1 MSEINEDNI
10 YVCRCEEVTVGDI
23 KRAIAEGADS
33 LKAIKLRTH
42 ATMGVC
48 QGMTCR
54 KNIEKMLREKKVDLD
69 LCHGY
74 SQRFPVRMMNV
85 GDLAGILED
94 TDESC
99 VGGEEGG
106 HDN

>member
-1 MSEINEDNI
+1 MSEINEDHI

-23 KRAIAEGADS
+23 KRAIAQGADS

-54 KNIEKMLREKKVDLD
+54 KNIEKMLREQKIDLD
-69 LCHGY
+69 LCHDH
-74 SQRFPVRMMNV
+74 SQRFPVRMLSV
-85 GDLAGILED
+85 GELAGICED
-94 TDESC
+94 SDEK
-99 VGGEEGG
+99 EDG
-106 HDN
+106 HDH